1 MCDGWP
7 SMAHKSRTH
16 GPAAITSC
24 SQRPDVVGVAAP
36 LLVQDRGG
44 AGRPPVAEHRQ
55 HVRAAVALPLDEHR
69 GVADRLLLGVDLRD
83 VLVHR
88 LRGDLQVADGVVGE
102 RLRVRLPDAD
112 RVRHELAHGRLE
124 VVVADDA
131 AGDAGR
137 AGAHAPLVDDEDVLA
152 AAQAT
157 AAELACE
164 MPGGGEPV
172 DTRANDHVPAVTR
185 NHRVPPFAAASPC
198 TIASEAIAFPFLLGI
213 IPWPERVSQLLA
225 RSPPC
230 SGPLRSWASSPTP
243 GGSSAPTRSP
253 GAPAS
258 T

>member
-55 HVRAAVALPLDEHR
+55 HVSAAVALPLDEHR
-69 GVADRLLLGVDLRD
+69 GIADRLLLRVDLRD

-88 LRGDLQVADGVVGE
+88 LRGDLQVADRVVGE
-102 RLRVRLPDAD
+102 RTGVRLPDTD
-112 RVRHELAHGRLE
+112 RVRHELAHRRLE
-124 VVVADDA
+124 VVVADHA

-137 AGAHAPLVDDEDVLA
+137 AGAHAALVEDEDVLA
-152 AAQAT
+152 SAEAT
-157 AAELACE
+157 APQLARE

-172 DTRANDHVPAVTR
+172 DTRANDHVPAVIR
-185 NHRVPPFAAASPC
+185 NHRVPPFATVVSPMYYC
-198 TIASEAIAFPFLLGI
+198 PRGNSISISIGI
-213 IPWPERVSQLLA
+213 LPWPEQVSQLPA

-230 SGPLRSWASSPTP
+230 SGRSPSWASWPTP
-243 GGSSAPTRSP
+243 GGSWAPTR
-253 GAPAS
+253 
-258 T
+258 